1 MAILNETEYWVYRK
15 DDHSLVGTL
24 DVFELEDVFMDIN
37 VLVCSGKLTHART
50 PELDRLHTGEWIL
63 KRPGKEEHFGDFDNH
78 EAVCIAV
85 KNAPDG
91 PYFLSER
98 PIFAV
103 ED

>member
-1 MAILNETEYWVYRK
+1 MADLKETEYWVYRK

-24 DVFELEDVFMDIN
+24 DVFELEDEFMDVN
-37 VLVCSGKLTHART
+37 VLVCSGKLTHAQT

-63 KRPGKEEHFGDFDNH
+63 KRPGKEEHFGDFTTH
-78 EAVCIAV
+78 EAVREAV
-85 KNAPDG
+85 KNAPAG
-91 PYFLSER
+91 PYFLSEQ